1 MAPELLSNE
10 GRIVIMVAY
19 VLLFIIGLY
28 GWSQFKIDFI
38 QEWLIGETTYVYDF
52 YQLNDQYF
60 KLGY

>member
-19 VLLFIIGLY
+19 VLLMIIGIY

-52 YQLNDQYF
+52 YQLNDKYF
-60 KLGY
+60 

>member
-1 MAPELLSNE
+1 
-10 GRIVIMVAY
+10 MVAY